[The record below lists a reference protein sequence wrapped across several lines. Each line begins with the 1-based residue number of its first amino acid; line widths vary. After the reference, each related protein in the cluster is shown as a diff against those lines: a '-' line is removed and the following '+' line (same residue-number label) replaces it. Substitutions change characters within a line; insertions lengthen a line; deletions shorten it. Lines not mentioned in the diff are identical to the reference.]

1 MNEKNFNFNVKVL
14 FFVAVLITAYFYI
27 DKFQIIALVPLA
39 LCVYDGFCIFFKFKN
54 RDGLR
59 IIFFMATV
67 LTLIFVLHVLVV
79 YGVSNPIP
87 IIIAF
92 IVTNLFFIYNLIIYK
107 YFKYNL
113 LSLIIIILGWII
125 CDCFPILMVFVLSAG
140 LLNK

>member
-1 MNEKNFNFNVKVL
+1 M
-14 FFVAVLITAYFYI
+14 
-27 DKFQIIALVPLA
+27 A

-113 LSLIIIILGWII
+113 LSLVIIILGWII

>member
-27 DKFQIIALVPLA
+27 DKFEIIALVPLA
-39 LCVYDGFCIFFKFKN
+39 LCVYDGFCIFLKFKN

-87 IIIAF
+87 MIIAF

-140 LLNK
+140 LLSK

>member
-27 DKFQIIALVPLA
+27 DKFEIIALVPLA
-39 LCVYDGFCIFFKFKN
+39 LCIYDGFCIFSKFKN

-107 YFKYNL
+107 YFKYSR
-113 LSLIIIILGWII
+113 LSLTIIILGWII
-125 CDCFPILMVFVLSAG
+125 CDSFPILMVFVLSAG
-140 LLNK
+140 LLSK